1 MKNFKLSVIALIAL
15 LSTSCVQKSYEREV
29 TLLLNVAN
37 IKDIKTVGLR
47 GKGKPLS
54 WREDLAMNPIKKD
67 SLYSITFKC
76 VTGYKFGEIK
86 FVVNGELELKEKP
99 NRRIY
104 YNEKGT
110 TIYGATYDVEK
121 K

>member
-99 NRRIY
+99 NRRVY
-104 YNEKGT
+104 YNETGT